1 MLQLYINYYYVDNF
15 ALLLGN
21 HKNLTSIK
29 NERWKKWMCTLLKDL
44 LRKTSEIINATLHSK
59 SDGNTCCKCIEIS
72 KSGEIQ
78 VQPSSSI
85 ICCRNL
91 WICTISANHKKKGN
105 VSWMS
110 SSCAAISRVCV
121 CLTQYCFQNKQLIM
135 FLLCSQCYLWW
146 DLPISS
152 QLSTR
157 DSIPL
162 WSKWL
167 SPLWPH

>member
-1 MLQLYINYYYVDNF
+1 MLITLHYFWATI
-15 ALLLGN
+15 
-21 HKNLTSIK
+21 
-29 NERWKKWMCTLLKDL
+29 RTLLPLRMKDGRNENVL
-44 LRKTSEIINATLHSK
+44 YYSK
-59 SDGNTCCKCIEIS
+59 SNDKIYLEFTSLMQLCIKRVMGILAANA
-72 KSGEIQ
+72 GEIQ

-85 ICCRNL
+85 ICCQNF
-91 WICTISANHKKKGN
+91 CTISANYKKDIFHEF
-105 VSWMS
+105 VICS
-110 SSCAAISRVCV
+110 AISKVCV